1 MNQKVNTAQTRKEKV
16 PPKPDQEPKFAT
28 TYAPKLTSH
37 VHVHQELHHAATE
50 SENDFY
56 KILTLNKIVK
66 MIITFLF
73 KFCLFIIFFE
83 ILKLIV
89 FFMIF

>member
-1 MNQKVNTAQTRKEKV
+1 M

-28 TYAPKLTSH
+28 TYVPKLTSH
-37 VHVHQELHHAATE
+37 AHVHQELAHAATE

-56 KILTLNKIVK
+56 KILTLNKTVK
-66 MIITFLF
+66 IIITFLF
-73 KFCLFIIFFE
+73 NFCLFIILFV

-89 FFMIF
+89 F